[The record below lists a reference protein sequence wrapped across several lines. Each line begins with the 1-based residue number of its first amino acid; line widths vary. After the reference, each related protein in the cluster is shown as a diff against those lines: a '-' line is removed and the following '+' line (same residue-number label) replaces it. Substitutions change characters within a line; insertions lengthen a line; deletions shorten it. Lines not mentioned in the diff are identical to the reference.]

1 MVFIHAQCEVAANL
15 AADGLAG
22 AGRCG
27 HDDGLAVVQR
37 AQRVDLEE
45 KSAGPWGAEAV
56 GQQGGAPRLRRV
68 RAWSSPTTAGVPA
81 TAATEELAGV
91 TAQSAAAVRHSD
103 TRSSATIRLDAI
115 SLGPLINLASGG
127 PAGRREAPLFARSH
141 ADATLR
147 RSSHGDYHR
156 RRLNHCAAVLKA
168 LAALSAAAAVVPG
181 GMGDGTAPSIAMS
194 SGRDTPR

>member
-1 MVFIHAQCEVAANL
+1 MFIHAQCKVAANL

-37 AQRVDLEE
+37 AQRVDLEV
-45 KSAGPWGAEAV
+45 AERNGSSRAAS
-56 GQQGGAPRLRRV
+56 GAPDAPAAV

-81 TAATEELAGV
+81 TAATEELAGL

-115 SLGPLINLASGG
+115 FLGPLINLASGG
-127 PAGRREAPLFARSH
+127 PAGGRH
-141 ADATLR
+141 AKR
-147 RSSHGDYHR
+147 RSSAACR
-156 RRLNHCAAVLKA
+156 RNAPPRQPWRLPPK
-168 LAALSAAAAVVPG
+168 
-181 GMGDGTAPSIAMS
+181 
-194 SGRDTPR
+194 TP